1 VSLGALALR
10 HRALI
15 LTAALVTLVM
25 GIAAGAS
32 LGSGIYPEVDF
43 PRIVVVARDGDASPD
58 LFATSVTRPL
68 EDALVTVL
76 GVRRVRSRTVRG
88 AVEISLLFVS
98 GTDMDLALQLVQAQI
113 GNARQTLPATT
124 VVEVER
130 LTPTA
135 FPVVTFNLSGP
146 IDSRDLHDLGELVVR
161 PALARVEGV
170 GQVRVL
176 GGDVREVEVI
186 LDPSR
191 LAAAHLHPA
200 DVAARIQAET
210 TLVAVGRLDEDRR
223 LMTIIASAEAVD
235 LDSLRAVPLT
245 IDANGAPVRLG
256 AIAEV
261 VEGHTDLVTA
271 VSGPDGP
278 CVVVSVSRLPGAS
291 TAAVVRAVE
300 AVVNELGTSL
310 PRGVTLTPVYDQ
322 ADLVEESVASV
333 RDAILAGIVLCLI
346 VLGLSLRDVRA
357 GLTAALTLPVV
368 LGATLLVMRA
378 TGASLN
384 LMSLGGMAVAIGL
397 VIDDAIIVV
406 EAIARRLEEGDALE
420 RAVVHGTD
428 EVGPAVL
435 GTTVTTIIVFLPL
448 AFVAGIVGEFF
459 AALAVTLTV
468 AVVASLVA
476 ALLLVP
482 VLGAGLMR
490 ARPARETVPRLEL
503 VYRRIAHAGATR
515 KWLGPVLVA
524 AAIALIALA
533 ARYVESG
540 FLPGMDEGAFV
551 LDYYLP
557 AGTSLAETDRA
568 VSDIETILR
577 ETDGVATYTR
587 RTGSELGPAAAT
599 QPNTGDIM
607 VRLSPLG
614 TRPGSEDVVE
624 SIRARIVDEV
634 PSARIEF
641 VRVLEDVLND
651 LSGAPDPIEVK
662 FFGEDPTVLAEL
674 AREAASRMEGVDG
687 LVDLYDGLE
696 GETSTLTLHIDRD
709 AAGRVGRTPLDLSAE
724 LSAALGGLPAGT
736 MRRFDR
742 AIGIRVR
749 YPDAVRFDPAAI
761 AELPIGST
769 TLGTPVSLRTLARLE
784 RTPVPVERIHE
795 GLSPVVIVTGATEG
809 RDLGSVV
816 RDVRAA
822 LATMGT
828 PTGVRR
834 EIGGQIESQADTFR
848 DLAYVAGAGLLLTLL
863 VMIAQFRRVMPAI
876 AVLLTTP
883 FALAGALVTLLLTG
897 TPLDAS
903 SLMGMI
909 LLVGLEVKSGILLL
923 EVAEAHV
930 DEGHTY
936 VEALR
941 LACERRIRPIMLT
954 ATATMVG
961 VLPLALGVGAGAE
974 IQRPLAIAV
983 LGGIGLSK
991 FVTLL
996 ALPSLAALL
1005 ADRRVARSM
1014 HAAPSESAPIG
1025 FVQGEPRPASSGR
1038 TSTPVVRA
1046 PEEATRPEP

>member
-1 VSLGALALR
+1 MSIGTFAIR

-15 LTAALVTLVM
+15 LSAALLMLVA
-25 GIAAGAS
+25 GVAAGSS

-58 LFATSVTRPL
+58 LFATRITRPL

-98 GTDMDLALQLVQAQI
+98 GTDMDAALQLVQSQI
-113 GNARQTLPATT
+113 GNARQALPPTT
-124 VVEVER
+124 IVEVER

-135 FPVVTFNLSGP
+135 FPVVTFNLAGP

-176 GGDVREVEVI
+176 GGEVREVEVV

-191 LAAAHLHPA
+191 VAAAHLHPA
-200 DVAARIQAET
+200 EVALRIQQET
-210 TLVAVGRLDEDRR
+210 PLAAVGRLDEDRR
-223 LMTIIASAEAVD
+223 LLTVIASAEALD
-235 LDSLRAVPLT
+235 LDSLRAVPLS
-245 IDANGAPVRLG
+245 IDAQGTPLRLG
-256 AIAEV
+256 SVAEV
-261 VEGHTDLVTA
+261 FEGHTDLVTA

-278 CVVVSVSRLPGAS
+278 SVVISVSRLPGAS
-291 TAAVVRAVE
+291 TADVVRAVE
-300 AVVNELGTSL
+300 NVVSELGASL

-333 RDAILAGIVLCLI
+333 RDAILAGIVLCLF
-346 VLGLSLRDVRA
+346 VLGLALRDVRA

-368 LGATLLVMRA
+368 LGATLLVMRG

-406 EAIARRLEEGDALE
+406 EAIARRLEEGDPIE
-420 RAVVHGTD
+420 RAVIVGND
-428 EVGPAVL
+428 EVAAAVL
-435 GTTVTTIIVFLPL
+435 GTTITTIIVFLPL
-448 AFVAGIVGEFF
+448 TFVAGIVGEFF
-459 AALAVTLTV
+459 AALALTLTV

-482 VLGAGLMR
+482 VLGARLMK
-490 ARPARETVPRLEL
+490 ARPRRETVPRLEL

-515 KWLGPVLVA
+515 KWLGPLLVIVACALTVWA
-524 AAIALIALA
+524 AG
-533 ARYVESG
+533 RVESG

-551 LDYYLP
+551 LDYFLP
-557 AGTSLAETDRA
+557 AGTSLTETDRA

-577 ETDGVATYTR
+577 ETHGVLTYTR

-599 QPNTGDIM
+599 QPNRGDIM

-614 TRPGSEDVVE
+614 TRGSSDDVVE
-624 SIRARIVDEV
+624 SIRARIADEV

-651 LSGAPDPIEVK
+651 LSGAPHPIEVK
-662 FFGEDPTVLAEL
+662 FFGEDPAVLAAL
-674 AREAASRMEGVDG
+674 GRDAAARMEGIDG
-687 LVDLYDGLE
+687 IVDLYDGLE
-696 GETSTLTLHIDRD
+696 GETSTLTVRIDRI
-709 AAGRVGRTPLDLSAE
+709 ATARVGRTPADVASE
-724 LSAALGGLPAGT
+724 LAAALGGVQAGT

-761 AELPIGST
+761 ASLPMGST
-769 TLGTPVSLRTLARLE
+769 SLALPVSLRGLASVE
-784 RTPVPVERIHE
+784 RSPVPVEVIHE
-795 GLSPVVIVTGATEG
+795 GLSPVVIVTAATEG

-816 RDVRAA
+816 RDVREA
-822 LATMGT
+822 LDAMVL

-863 VMIAQFRRVMPAI
+863 VMIAQFRRVMPAL

-883 FALAGALVTLLLTG
+883 FALAGALVTLLVTG

-930 DEGHTY
+930 DAGETY
-936 VEALR
+936 VEGLR
-941 LACERRIRPIMLT
+941 IACERRIRPIMLT

-1005 ADRRVARSM
+1005 ADRR
-1014 HAAPSESAPIG
+1014 APVPSSVPAPGVTES
-1025 FVQGEPRPASSGR
+1025 
-1038 TSTPVVRA
+1038 
-1046 PEEATRPEP
+1046 

>member
-1 VSLGALALR
+1 MSIGALALR
-10 HRALI
+10 HRALV

-25 GIAAGAS
+25 GIAAGSS

-58 LFATSVTRPL
+58 LFASSITRPL
-68 EDALVTVL
+68 EEALVTVL

-88 AVEISLLFVS
+88 AVELSLLFVS

-113 GNARQTLPATT
+113 GNARQSLPQTT
-124 VVEVER
+124 SIEVER

-135 FPVVTFNLSGP
+135 FPVVTFNLAGP

-176 GGDVREVEVI
+176 GGDVREVEVVVE
-186 LDPSR
+186 PSR
-191 LAAAHLHPA
+191 LAAAHLRPA
-200 DVAARIQAET
+200 DVAQRIHDQT
-210 TLVAVGRLDEDRR
+210 TLAAVGRLDEDRR
-223 LMTIIASAEAVD
+223 LMTVMVSAEAVD
-235 LDSLRAVPLT
+235 LDSLRGVPLSV
-245 IDANGAPVRLG
+245 DAHGVPLRLG
-256 AIAEV
+256 AVAEV
-261 VEGHTDLVTA
+261 FEGHTDLVTA

-278 CVVVSVSRLPGAS
+278 SVVVSVSRLPGAS
-291 TAAVVRAVE
+291 TADVVRAVE
-300 AVVNELGTSL
+300 AVVHELSTSL

-346 VLGLSLRDVRA
+346 VLGLALRDVRA

-406 EAIARRLEEGDALE
+406 EAIARRLEEGDPIE
-420 RAVVHGTD
+420 RAVIAGTD
-428 EVGPAVL
+428 EVGAAVL

-448 AFVAGIVGEFF
+448 VFVAGIVGDFF
-459 AALAVTLTV
+459 AALALTLTV

-476 ALLLVP
+476 ALSMVP
-482 VLGAGLMR
+482 VVARRVMR
-490 ARPARETVPRLEL
+490 ARPVRATVPPLERL
-503 VYRRIAHAGATR
+503 YRRIAHAGAVR
-515 KWLGPVLVA
+515 KWLGPVLVLA
-524 AAIALIALA
+524 SCAVIAVVAT
-533 ARYVESG
+533 RVESG

-568 VSDIETILR
+568 VTEIEHILR

-607 VRLSPLG
+607 VRLTPRDA
-614 TRPGSEDVVE
+614 RPGSDDVVE
-624 SIRARIVDEV
+624 AIRARIVEEV

-662 FFGEDPTVLAEL
+662 FFGEDPAVLAEL
-674 AREAASRMEGVDG
+674 AREAAERMEGIDG

-696 GETSTLTLHIDRD
+696 GETATLTLRVDRD
-709 AAGRVGRTPLDLSAE
+709 ATARAGRTPADLTAE
-724 LSAALGGLPAGT
+724 LAATLGGVPAGT

-749 YPDAVRFDPAAI
+749 YPDSVRFDPQAI
-761 AELPIGST
+761 AGLPVGSPT
-769 TLGTPVSLRTLARLE
+769 LALAVPLRALGTVE
-784 RTPVPVERIHE
+784 RTPVPVEVIHE
-795 GLSPVVIVTGATEG
+795 SLSPVVIVTAATEG

-822 LATMGT
+822 LAPMTI

-834 EIGGQIESQADTFR
+834 EIGGQVESQADTFR
-848 DLAYVAGAGLLLTLL
+848 DLAYVGGAGLLLTLL

-883 FALAGALVTLLLTG
+883 FALAGALVTLLVTG

-903 SLMGMI
+903 SLMGVI

-930 DEGHTY
+930 DAGETY

-991 FVTLL
+991 FVTLV

-1005 ADRRVARSM
+1005 ADRTTTRRPDLDRALRR
-1014 HAAPSESAPIG
+1014 AAPRLTHSLDE
-1025 FVQGEPRPASSGR
+1025 
-1038 TSTPVVRA
+1038 
-1046 PEEATRPEP
+1046 EEATRVPEEKAP